1 MNILSQLYPQ
11 LFWDIDISKL
21 DWDKHEM
28 LIIERVITRG
38 SYQAFQTTEQYY
50 GKEKMGQIIRKLK
63 YLPSKDISFVNVYFN
78 IPLNELKCYSKE
90 QLNRNYL
97 N

>member
-28 LIIERVITRG
+28 LIIERLITRG

-63 YLPSKDISFVNVYFN
+63 YLPSKDI
-78 IPLNELKCYSKE
+78 
-90 QLNRNYL
+90 
-97 N
+97 